1 MHLSGIKHSHMPLA
15 AESFS
20 SPSSAPTSYCQT
32 LFSVLC
38 VCPYFTVSVQC
49 AGHIVWESHSQLK
62 SLQDFKKR
70 KKKKKIGKG
79 IAFQNSPTVCTTTG
93 TKTLQINDLEVH
105 WKNLLY
111 YDSLMAWVGSSTE
124 HITKPQEK
132 KWLMGTFSHSQNKE
146 RFLTKRIILSGGFS
160 RF

>member
-1 MHLSGIKHSHMPLA
+1 MHLSGIKHYHMPLA

-70 KKKKKIGKG
+70 KKKLEKALLFKIAQQSAQQQGQKPFKSMTWRYTER
-79 IAFQNSPTVCTTTG
+79 ICYIMTVWWHEWEAVQNI
-93 TKTLQINDLEVH
+93 LL
-105 WKNLLY
+105 NL
-111 YDSLMAWVGSSTE
+111 S
-124 HITKPQEK
+124 KK

>member
-1 MHLSGIKHSHMPLA
+1 MPLA

-62 SLQDFKKR
+62 SLQEKKN
-70 KKKKKIGKG
+70 GKG
-79 IAFQNSPTVCTTTG
+79 ISFQNSPTVCTTTG

-105 WKNLLY
+105 WNNLLY
-111 YDSLMAWVGSSTE
+111 YDSLMARVGSSTE
-124 HITKPQEK
+124 HITKPQQK

-146 RFLTKRIILSGGFS
+146 RFLTMRIILSGGFS

>member
-1 MHLSGIKHSHMPLA
+1 MHLSGIKHYHMPLA

-62 SLQDFKKR
+62 SLQ
-70 KKKKKIGKG
+70 
-79 IAFQNSPTVCTTTG
+79 
-93 TKTLQINDLEVH
+93 
-105 WKNLLY
+105 
-111 YDSLMAWVGSSTE
+111 
-124 HITKPQEK
+124 EK
-132 KWLMGTFSHSQNKE
+132 KMEKALLFKIAQQSAQQQGQKPFKSMTWRYTE
-146 RFLTKRIILSGGFS
+146 IICYIMTV
-160 RF
+160 

>member
-1 MHLSGIKHSHMPLA
+1 MMHLSGIKHYHMPLA

-38 VCPYFTVSVQC
+38 VCPYFTISVQC

-62 SLQDFKKR
+62 SLQEKKN
-70 KKKKKIGKG
+70 GKG

-105 WKNLLY
+105 WNNLLY
-111 YDSLMAWVGSSTE
+111 YDSLMARVGSSTE
-124 HITKPQEK
+124 HITKPQQK

-146 RFLTKRIILSGGFS
+146 RFLTMRIILSGGFS

>member
-1 MHLSGIKHSHMPLA
+1 MHLSGIKHYHMPLA

-70 KKKKKIGKG
+70 KNIGKG

-105 WKNLLY
+105 WRICYIMTVWWHEWEAVQNILLNL
-111 YDSLMAWVGSSTE
+111 S
-124 HITKPQEK
+124 K
-132 KWLMGTFSHSQNKE
+132 KMTNGDFQSFSE
-146 RFLTKRIILSGGFS
+146 
-160 RF
+160 